1 MKSYLHHILIA
12 LLAVISFNFNI
23 IGQSD
28 SLKEENKEAKVEY
41 YKVDEIPKFYT
52 SQSIQLKSIVE
63 SIATSGKYV
72 ELKDRVPVIKNNFNQ
87 LYALTDKLDLK
98 KEYPETL
105 FEFFRLW
112 DRQKS
117 EISKWNDEVA
127 DRTEFLL
134 SEKKLLQEALIVW
147 KATDTTSVN
156 ATAPFELKQK
166 TRSLI
171 REIEKA
177 ISKIES
183 EIGRLLVLQNS
194 LADQDVQS
202 ELMSRKVEEQY
213 ISGKR
218 ELLNKNAPAFWEL
231 EFWAEGAGT
240 LFQPLLGIADSFIN
254 AATLLYLKNAGSFP
268 VSLIYSFLLVLF
280 LIYTIKY
287 SRTLS
292 VDDSRLNRIMLMFGV
307 PVSTIAFLI
316 FIQILFSSQDIPRIF
331 LNIIKILALI
341 PMVRIFAKLV
351 DPAYKKSLY
360 YISFLVVLQ
369 QFKVTMGSGTSLE
382 RMFLTVIIILSL
394 IMFNYIKLDNG
405 IKKGTN
411 QYTPIVIKTINLLTI
426 LFALAFIADVFGYV
440 MLSLTIVDGVLSSLF
455 GLSTL
460 YILAQMIEGIL
471 LVLLQTDFAK
481 RSNIIRDH
489 SELVKQKI
497 HKIIKI
503 LFYILAVS
511 SVLRSFGLLII
522 LGNFLEELF
531 GNNITVGTFSLNIGT
546 VVLFFFSIWFAVTIA
561 RSIRFILE
569 TDILV
574 RMNLKRGVAGAVSS
588 MTLYAITG
596 FGIVFAIMSSGLD
609 LNSFSLLA
617 GALGVGIGF
626 GLQDIVRNFI
636 SGIILIFERP
646 VQIGDAVEVEE
657 LSGVIRKIG
666 IRSSVI
672 KTWEGAEV
680 IVPNG
685 NLISNKLINWT
696 FSDHQKRLEIKVG
709 VAYGSDVQKVIKLL
723 HDCTKGNEEILL
735 NPAPSVFFKDFADSA
750 LLFELRCWTENFNSW
765 LQIQSDLRV
774 EIEKVLRE
782 NGIEIPFPQTDVHIK
797 SGDLIPAK
805 KTK

>member
-12 LLAVISFNFNI
+12 LLAFISFNFNI
-23 IGQSD
+23 VAQSD
-28 SLKEENKEAKVEY
+28 SLKEENKDAKVQY
-41 YKVDEIPKFYT
+41 YKADEIPKFYT

-63 SIATSGKYV
+63 SLVSSVKYV
-72 ELKDRVPVIKNNFNQ
+72 ELKDRVPVIKNNYDE
-87 LYALTDKLDLK
+87 LYALTEKLDLK

-134 SEKKLLQEALIVW
+134 SEKKLLQEALTVW

-177 ISKIES
+177 ILKIES

-231 EFWAEGAGT
+231 EFFTEGGSN

-254 AATLLYLKNAGSFP
+254 ASKLLYLKNAGSFP
-268 VSLIYSFLLVLF
+268 GSLIYSFFLVLF
-280 LIYTIKY
+280 LVYIIKY

-292 VDDSRLNRIMLMFGV
+292 VDDTRLNRISLMFGV
-307 PVSTIAFLI
+307 PVSTIAFLL
-316 FIQILFSSQDIPRIF
+316 FIQILFSSQNLPRIF

-341 PMVRIFAKLV
+341 PMVRIFTRLV

-360 YISFLVVLQ
+360 YIAFLVVLQ
-369 QFKVTMGSGTSLE
+369 QSKVTMGSGTLLE
-382 RMFLTVIIILSL
+382 RMFLSVIIILSL
-394 IMFNYIKLDNG
+394 IMFNYIKLDKG

-411 QYTPIVIKTINLLTI
+411 RFTPIVIKTINLLTI
-426 LFALAFIADVFGYV
+426 LFIFAFIADVFGYV
-440 MLSLTIVDGVLSSLF
+440 MFSLTIVDGVLNSLF

-460 YILAQMIEGIL
+460 YLLAQLIEGTL
-471 LVLLQTDFAK
+471 FVLIQSDFAK
-481 RSNIIRDH
+481 KSNIVRNH

-497 HKIIKI
+497 HKIVKF
-503 LFYILAVS
+503 LFYVLAVS

-531 GNNITVGTFSLNIGT
+531 SNSLSVGTFSLNVGT
-546 VVLFFFSIWFAVTIA
+546 IILFFFSIWFAVAIA
-561 RSIRFILE
+561 RSIKFILE

-588 MTLYAITG
+588 MALYAITG

-636 SGIILIFERP
+636 SGLILIFERP

-657 LSGVIRKIG
+657 LSGIVRKIG

-696 FSDHQKRLEIKVG
+696 FSDHHRRVDIAVG
-709 VAYGSDVQKVIKLL
+709 VAYGSDVKKVLQLL
-723 HDCTKGNEEILL
+723 IDCTKANEEILL
-735 NPAPSVFFKDFADSA
+735 NPEPTVFFKDFADSA

-797 SGDLIPAK
+797 SGDLIPVK

>member
-1 MKSYLHHILIA
+1 MNNQLHHILYAI
-12 LLAVISFNFNI
+12 LVLISFNFNI
-23 IGQSD
+23 VAQSD

-41 YKVDEIPKFYT
+41 YKADEIPKFYT

-63 SIATSGKYV
+63 SIVTSSKYI
-72 ELKDRVPVIKNNFNQ
+72 ELKDRVPVIKENYNQ
-87 LYALTDKLDLK
+87 LLALTDKLDFA

-112 DRQKS
+112 GRQKS

-127 DRTEFLL
+127 DQTEFLL

-156 ATAPFELKQK
+156 ASAPFELKQK
-166 TRSLI
+166 TRVLI
-171 REIEKA
+171 REIEKTIA
-177 ISKIES
+177 RVES

-202 ELMSRKVEEQY
+202 ELMSQKVEKQY

-218 ELLNKNAPAFWEL
+218 ELLNQNAPAFWEL
-231 EFWAEGAGT
+231 EFFTEGVGT
-240 LFQPLLGIADSFIN
+240 LFQPLFSIADSFIN
-254 AATLLYLKNAGSFP
+254 ASTLLYLKNAGSFP
-268 VSLIYSFLLVLF
+268 VSLVYSFFLVLF
-280 LIYTIKY
+280 LIYIIKY
-287 SRTLS
+287 GRTLS
-292 VDDSRLNRIMLMFGV
+292 TDDSRFNRISLMFRV
-307 PVSTIAFLI
+307 PVSTITFLL

-331 LNIIKILALI
+331 LNIIRILAVI
-341 PMVRIFAKLV
+341 PMVRIFAGLV
-351 DPAYKKSLY
+351 DPAYKKSIY
-360 YISFLVVLQ
+360 YIAFLVVLQ

-394 IMFNYIKLDNG
+394 IMFNYIKLDKG

-411 QYTPIVIKTINLLTI
+411 HFTPIVIKTINLLTI
-426 LFALAFIADVFGYV
+426 LFGFAFIADVFGYV
-440 MLSLTIVDGVLSSLF
+440 MLSLTIVDGVLNSLF

-460 YILAQMIEGIL
+460 YILALLIEGIL
-471 LVLLQTDFAK
+471 LVLLHTDFAK
-481 RSNIIRDH
+481 KSNIIRDH
-489 SELVKQKI
+489 SELVMLKI
-497 HKIIKI
+497 HKIVKF
-503 LFYILAVS
+503 LFYILAIS

-522 LGNFLEELF
+522 LGNFLEDLF

-546 VVLFFFSIWFAVTIA
+546 VVLFFFSIWFAVAIA

-636 SGIILIFERP
+636 SGLILIFERP
-646 VQIGDAVEVEE
+646 VQIGDAVEVED

-696 FSDHQKRLEIKVG
+696 FSDHQRRLEIKVG
-709 VAYGSDVQKVIKLL
+709 VAYGSDVQKVLKLL
-723 HDCTKGNEEILL
+723 LDCTKGNEDILQK
-735 NPAPSVFFKDFADSA
+735 PGPSVFFKDFTDSA

-782 NGIEIPFPQTDVHIK
+782 NGIEIPFLQHDVHIK
-797 SGDLIPAK
+797 SGDLIPPK

>member
-1 MKSYLHHILIA
+1 MTLPIKTSLLHL
-12 LLAVISFNFNI
+12 
-23 IGQSD
+23 
-28 SLKEENKEAKVEY
+28 
-41 YKVDEIPKFYT
+41 
-52 SQSIQLKSIVE
+52 
-63 SIATSGKYV
+63 
-72 ELKDRVPVIKNNFNQ
+72 
-87 LYALTDKLDLK
+87 
-98 KEYPETL
+98 
-105 FEFFRLW
+105 
-112 DRQKS
+112 
-117 EISKWNDEVA
+117 
-127 DRTEFLL
+127 
-134 SEKKLLQEALIVW
+134 
-147 KATDTTSVN
+147 
-156 ATAPFELKQK
+156 
-166 TRSLI
+166 
-171 REIEKA
+171 
-177 ISKIES
+177 
-183 EIGRLLVLQNS
+183 
-194 LADQDVQS
+194 
-202 ELMSRKVEEQY
+202 
-213 ISGKR
+213 
-218 ELLNKNAPAFWEL
+218 
-231 EFWAEGAGT
+231 
-240 LFQPLLGIADSFIN
+240 
-254 AATLLYLKNAGSFP
+254 
-268 VSLIYSFLLVLF
+268 
-280 LIYTIKY
+280 
-287 SRTLS
+287 
-292 VDDSRLNRIMLMFGV
+292 
-307 PVSTIAFLI
+307 
-316 FIQILFSSQDIPRIF
+316 
-331 LNIIKILALI
+331 
-341 PMVRIFAKLV
+341 
-351 DPAYKKSLY
+351 
-360 YISFLVVLQ
+360 FLVVLQ

-394 IMFNYIKLDNG
+394 IMFNYIKLDKG

-666 IRSSVI
+666 IRS
-672 KTWEGAEV
+672 
-680 IVPNG
+680 
-685 NLISNKLINWT
+685 
-696 FSDHQKRLEIKVG
+696 R
-709 VAYGSDVQKVIKLL
+709 
-723 HDCTKGNEEILL
+723 
-735 NPAPSVFFKDFADSA
+735 
-750 LLFELRCWTENFNSW
+750 
-765 LQIQSDLRV
+765 
-774 EIEKVLRE
+774 
-782 NGIEIPFPQTDVHIK
+782 
-797 SGDLIPAK
+797 
-805 KTK
+805 

>member
-1 MKSYLHHILIA
+1 M
-12 LLAVISFNFNI
+12 
-23 IGQSD
+23 G
-28 SLKEENKEAKVEY
+28 
-41 YKVDEIPKFYT
+41 
-52 SQSIQLKSIVE
+52 
-63 SIATSGKYV
+63 
-72 ELKDRVPVIKNNFNQ
+72 
-87 LYALTDKLDLK
+87 
-98 KEYPETL
+98 
-105 FEFFRLW
+105 
-112 DRQKS
+112 RQKS

-127 DRTEFLL
+127 DQTEFLL

-156 ATAPFELKQK
+156 ASAPFELKQK
-166 TRSLI
+166 TRVLI
-171 REIEKA
+171 REIEKTIA
-177 ISKIES
+177 RVES

-202 ELMSRKVEEQY
+202 ELMSQKVEKQY

-231 EFWAEGAGT
+231 EFFTEGVST
-240 LFQPLLGIADSFIN
+240 LFQPLFSIADSFIN
-254 AATLLYLKNAGSFP
+254 ASTLLYLKNAGSFP
-268 VSLIYSFLLVLF
+268 VSLVYSFFLVLF
-280 LIYTIKY
+280 LIYIIKY
-287 SRTLS
+287 GRTLS
-292 VDDSRLNRIMLMFGV
+292 SGDSRLNRIMLMFRV
-307 PVSTIAFLI
+307 PVSTIAFLL

-331 LNIIKILALI
+331 LNIIRILALI
-341 PMVRIFAKLV
+341 PMVRIFARLV
-351 DPAYKKSLY
+351 DPAYKKSIY
-360 YISFLVVLQ
+360 HIAFLVVLQ

-394 IMFNYIKLDNG
+394 IMFNYIKLDKG
-405 IKKGTN
+405 IKKKTN
-411 QYTPIVIKTINLLTI
+411 HFTPIVIKTINLLTI
-426 LFALAFIADVFGYV
+426 LFGFAFIADVFGYV
-440 MLSLTIVDGVLSSLF
+440 MLSLTIVDGVLNSLF
-455 GLSTL
+455 GLSTF
-460 YILAQMIEGIL
+460 YILALLIEGIL
-471 LVLLQTDFAK
+471 LVLLHTDFAK
-481 RSNIIRDH
+481 KSNIIRDH
-489 SELVKQKI
+489 SELVMLKI
-497 HKIIKI
+497 HKIVKF
-503 LFYILAVS
+503 LFYIFAIS

-522 LGNFLEELF
+522 LGNFLEDLF

-546 VVLFFFSIWFAVTIA
+546 IVLFFFSIWFAVAIA

-636 SGIILIFERP
+636 SGLILIFERP
-646 VQIGDAVEVEE
+646 VQIGDAVEVED

-696 FSDHQKRLEIKVG
+696 FSDHQRRLEIKVG

-723 HDCTKGNEEILL
+723 LDCTAGNEEILL
-735 NPAPSVFFKDFADSA
+735 TPAPSVFFKDFADSA

-782 NGIEIPFPQTDVHIK
+782 NGIEIPFPQHDIHIK
-797 SGDLIPAK
+797 SGDLIPTK